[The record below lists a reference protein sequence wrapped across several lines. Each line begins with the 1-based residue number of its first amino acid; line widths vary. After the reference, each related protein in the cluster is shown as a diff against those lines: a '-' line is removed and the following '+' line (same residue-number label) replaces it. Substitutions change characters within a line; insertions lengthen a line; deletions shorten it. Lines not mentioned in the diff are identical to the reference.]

1 MKDGSAVLGPP
12 SGSDPNEALLSYG
25 VDTAK
30 RIAGRIGHDFN
41 NLIAVVQG
49 YAAVLRERPGLDA
62 DSKVL
67 AALIE
72 QAGAELASLTE
83 RMVAFASTPANNH
96 SRVNLNALMEE
107 LYRQDAG
114 SIPEG
119 IQLNV
124 RLGHSVP
131 DLLGNPAL
139 IREVCRNVWQ
149 NAIESMPDGGQLTCQ
164 TSTLAAEHIT
174 QSSMTAGNWE
184 RYVCLQISD
193 TGQGMTQEIRAN
205 MFAPFFT
212 TKPGKMRGL
221 GATVVY
227 EAVKSHHGH
236 IRVSSESGLGTC
248 VALYFPAA
256 EDMTEQSSPNSE

>member
-1 MKDGSAVLGPP
+1 MDHPGE
-12 SGSDPNEALLSYG
+12 SDPNEALLSYG

-30 RIAGRIGHDFN
+30 RIAGRVGHDFN

-49 YAAVLRERPGLDA
+49 YAAVLRDRPALDA
-62 DSKVL
+62 DSKQL
-67 AALIE
+67 AVLIE

-83 RMVAFASTPANNH
+83 RMAAFASMPANDYR
-96 SRVNLNALMEE
+96 RVNLNALMEE
-107 LYRQDAG
+107 LYRQDAA
-114 SIPEG
+114 SVPEG
-119 IQLNV
+119 IQLTV
-124 RLGHSVP
+124 RLGHPVP

-149 NAIESMPDGGQLTCQ
+149 NAIEAMPDGGQLTCQ
-164 TSTLAAEHIT
+164 TSAG
-174 QSSMTAGNWE
+174 SMTNGTWE

-193 TGQGMTQEIRAN
+193 TGHGMAKEIRSN

-227 EAVKSHHGH
+227 EAVKSHRGH
-236 IRVSSESGLGTC
+236 IRVSSESGSGTC

-256 EDMTEQSSPNSE
+256 EGIPEQSSPNPE